1 MDRYLLDTNVLVSLI
16 SGEYDRIAPDVFS
29 ILKDYENQLYV
40 SSVSVVEL
48 LQLYRIGKIDN
59 TKRKKYKTALELQ
72 QAIEKEFYIT
82 IKPFAKE
89 HTLTLSKLTIANGHN
104 DPFDHAIISHA
115 ITEKLIL
122 VSSDTKFKHYTPQ
135 KLNFV
140 FNKR

>member
-1 MDRYLLDTNVLVSLI
+1 MDRYLLDTNVLVCLI
-16 SGEYDRIAPDVFS
+16 SGEYDKISPDVFS
-29 ILKDYENQLYV
+29 ILKDYESQLYV
-40 SSVSVVEL
+40 SSVSVIEL

-59 TKRKKYKTALELQ
+59 RKRKKYKTALELQ
-72 QAIEKEFYIT
+72 QAIENEFNII

-89 HTLTLSKLTIANGHN
+89 HTKTLSKLEIANNHN

-122 VSSDTKFKHYTPQ
+122 VSSDTKFKYYTPQ